1 MRLFVRHAL
10 PFLQTGVRP
19 VLYDAPPASP
29 PRLRARRGV
38 SLAEMLV
45 VLVISGIML
54 SIALPRFAGMRDR
67 MSLRSAKQ
75 EVIAYMMTSR
85 AAAIRQSQ
93 QSQFHI
99 QNNRVWGTVTQPNGT
114 SATVTQTLR
123 TYRTRD
129 VTLALNGDFTP
140 NDSIVYDARGIETYP
155 GRRSTLVLTL
165 NNLQDTICVSRA
177 GLITRRC
184 TY

>member
-1 MRLFVRHAL
+1 MRLFVRNAL
-10 PFLQTGVRP
+10 PLLQTGVRP
-19 VLYDAPPASP
+19 ALHDARTAP

-38 SLAEMLV
+38 SIAEMVV
-45 VLVISGIML
+45 VLVIAGIML

-75 EVIAYMMTSR
+75 EVIAYIMASR

-93 QSQFHI
+93 PSQVHFL
-99 QNNRVWGTVTQPNGT
+99 NNRVWGTINQPNGT
-114 SATVTQTLR
+114 NATVTQTLR
-123 TYRTRD
+123 TFRTRD
-129 VTLALNGDFTP
+129 VTLTLNGDPTA
-140 NDSIVYDARGIETYP
+140 NDSIVYDARGIATYP

-165 NNLQDTICVSRA
+165 NNLQETICVSRA
-177 GLITRRC
+177 GLITRSC

>member
-1 MRLFVRHAL
+1 MRLSVQHAL
-10 PFLQTGVRP
+10 SDTGVRP
-19 VLYDAPPASP
+19 ALHDALPASP

-38 SLAEMLV
+38 SMVEMVV
-45 VLVISGIML
+45 VLVIAGIML

-75 EVIAYMMTSR
+75 EVVAYMMASR

-93 QSQFHI
+93 QSQVHI
-99 QNNRVWGTVTQPNGT
+99 QNNRVWGTINQPNGT
-114 SATVTQTLR
+114 NTSVTQTLR

-129 VTLALNGDFTP
+129 VTLVFNGDATA
-140 NDSIVYDARGIETYP
+140 NDSIVYDARGIEAYP
-155 GRRSTLVLTL
+155 RQKRVLVLSL

>member
-10 PFLQTGVRP
+10 PLHQTGVCP
-19 VLYDAPPASP
+19 VLDDAPPATP

-75 EVIAYMMTSR
+75 EVVAYLIASR

-93 QSQFHI
+93 QSQFHVL
-99 QNNRVWGTVTQPNGT
+99 NNRVWGTVNQPNGT
-114 SATVTQTLR
+114 NATVTQTLR

-129 VTLALNGDFTP
+129 VTLVFNGDATA

-155 GRRSTLVLTL
+155 GQKRVLVLSL